1 MFQLD
6 NVSFKAQTVE
16 LLRQSWKV
24 KLHLNV
30 WFMKELECGKR
41 KAVITSKV
49 LVYNT
54 TLKNISESVMKC

>member
-6 NVSFKAQTVE
+6 NVSFKAQTPPYE
-16 LLRQSWKV
+16 LLRQICKF

-30 WFMKELECGKR
+30 CFMKELECGKS

-49 LVYNT
+49 LVYNM
-54 TLKNISESVMKC
+54 TL

>member
-16 LLRQSWKV
+16 LLRQIWKV
-24 KLHLNV
+24 QLHLNV

-54 TLKNISESVMKC
+54 TL